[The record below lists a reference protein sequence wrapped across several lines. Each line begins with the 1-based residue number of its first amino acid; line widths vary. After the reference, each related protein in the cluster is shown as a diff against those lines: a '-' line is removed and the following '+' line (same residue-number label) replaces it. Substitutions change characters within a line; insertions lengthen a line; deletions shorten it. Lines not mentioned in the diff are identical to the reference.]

1 MCPLLSVAENY
12 DRYFASPLY
21 EMRYP
26 YPNPSSL
33 ATTIGKIGAR
43 GNRVL
48 DFGCGNGRYTAPLL
62 ELTGATIVATTSA
75 RKRIKPSRF
84 LGDAHEL
91 WTRFHSDGRR
101 VCAWLASGEW
111 PTECRNKPL
120 LTSTDVGGLQHGLL
134 ITGPHRTDAQHS
146 NLRFSCSIL
155 IGVVLVNL
163 IGDARAY
170 GAEYVNEDAVQAWK
184 DWVLGGVGQAR
195 SVWYFGLALVALLSV
210 ARSAESILLAL
221 GMMAD
226 AESKGHFAARLAHR
240 INRHVRKPWLLVT
253 VATTCI
259 GFGLAEEL
267 FFVAHDAST
276 GVFIAHY
283 GFLLFTLIEASKLIP
298 IVFRGAALANE
309 GLAPPDS
316 TDPT

>member
-1 MCPLLSVAENY
+1 MNPVFPSKPARFPVRGGSNRSRTGIIRFHEFRSKPVSMCPLLSVAENY

-21 EMRYP
+21 ERRYP
-26 YPNPSSL
+26 YPSPSSL
-33 ATTIGKIGAR
+33 ATIIGKIGAR

-62 ELTGATIVATTSA
+62 ELTGAMIVATTSA

-155 IGVVLVNL
+155 IGVVLVNF

-170 GAEYVNEDAVQAWK
+170 GAEYVNEDAVIDGDLITART
-184 DWVLGGVGQAR
+184 GGHCH
-195 SVWYFGLALVALLSV
+195 
-210 ARSAESILLAL
+210 LLARHIIDQL
-221 GMMAD
+221 
-226 AESKGHFAARLAHR
+226 KTR
-240 INRHVRKPWLLVT
+240 I
-253 VATTCI
+253 
-259 GFGLAEEL
+259 
-267 FFVAHDAST
+267 
-276 GVFIAHY
+276 
-283 GFLLFTLIEASKLIP
+283 
-298 IVFRGAALANE
+298 
-309 GLAPPDS
+309 
-316 TDPT
+316 